1 MRRRIYVCGNILRVI
16 NLLLTRCGCA
26 KNAVLTKWKGT
37 FFALTNEKHYIPKV
51 LLKQSYQRNH
61 YILAF
66 SINFCPIE
74 NGLSGN
80 TVRLKDLGFQ
90 KVAKMNHFWHWIWS
104 TRNVKKPRFDRNVD
118 WVFFCD
124 FQTPWNLWL
133 QHSWVSLRRWKI
145 WTINV
150 SVFSPL
156 YEKNLSD
163 EVRQFFMLCAKMR
176 LRLSYYLHMYA
187 DWLPFCRW
195 RKNLVLLRHNTL
207 MDQRSFKE
215 KSIN

>member
-1 MRRRIYVCGNILRVI
+1 M
-16 NLLLTRCGCA
+16 NLTLFESYSNCLISIFTCMVTQFDYKVFKKSPKWTIFGSYIQLLSTPS
-26 KNAVLTKWKGT
+26 T
-37 FFALTNEKHYIPKV
+37 
-51 LLKQSYQRNH
+51 S
-61 YILAF
+61 
-66 SINFCPIE
+66 
-74 NGLSGN
+74 
-80 TVRLKDLGFQ
+80 
-90 KVAKMNHFWHWIWS
+90 VA
-104 TRNVKKPRFDRNVD
+104 RFDRNVD

-133 QHSWVSLRRWKI
+133 QHSWVSWRRWKI

-163 EVRQFFMLCAKMR
+163 EVRQFFMLCAKML